1 MHCRNCRLVGLGRCE
16 MGSSSGHSLGCL
28 HLEGRRWTRWQ
39 NAMRRWNIFLVTFFP
54 LFFVYKGWTKPW
66 YDIKLSSYCIGSLTG
81 DVFKSV
87 SAWFCWLHLTSKDK
101 METLFQRMQRS
112 VKIIQSSGV
121 GSVLEWNERSNVGNT
136 ERWVES
142 VKLVERTVAKV
153 WGNRVQISNPTSK
166 NRC

>member
-1 MHCRNCRLVGLGRCE
+1 MWNGIELWPFTWLFAFGGPTLDE
-16 MGSSSGHSLGCL
+16 MTK
-28 HLEGRRWTRWQ
+28 RDA
-39 NAMRRWNIFLVTFFP
+39 AMKHFSCDFFP

-142 VKLVERTVAKV
+142 VKLVERTVAKL